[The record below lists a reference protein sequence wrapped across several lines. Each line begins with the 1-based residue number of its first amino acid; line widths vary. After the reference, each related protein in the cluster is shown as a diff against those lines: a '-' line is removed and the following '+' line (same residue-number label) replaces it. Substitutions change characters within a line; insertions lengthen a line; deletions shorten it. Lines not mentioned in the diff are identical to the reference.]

1 MLLFAEFTITYLGVD
16 VDVPVTVTES
26 EWTLSGSGT
35 EADPY
40 LLRTQQDLT
49 SLMLHANSENSFS
62 GQYFRMENDLTL
74 SEDWMPLGAGT
85 GYISTSEPGG
95 ATVPFS
101 GFFDGDGHTLT
112 IPAGGKCLVGY
123 PKDCVIRNLN
133 VYGEQIEG
141 YFPMDCALP
150 HPGRMT

>member
-62 GQYFRMENDLTL
+62 GQYFRMDNDLTL
-74 SEDWMPLGAGT
+74 PEDWMPLGAGW
-85 GYISTSEPGG
+85 
-95 ATVPFS
+95 
-101 GFFDGDGHTLT
+101 
-112 IPAGGKCLVGY
+112 C
-123 PKDCVIRNLN
+123 DCS
-133 VYGEQIEG
+133 
-141 YFPMDCALP
+141 F
-150 HPGRMT
+150 